1 MLKTI
6 RWFCPVVAGL
16 LAACAGAS
24 APEVMQPTP
33 QTHEYTLIHGQRTA
47 IPGEPLTLELT
58 AVNDSRCPRDVQCVW
73 AGHATVTLRVSRD
86 GLAAEPLVIGSY
98 APPHMGLP
106 AAATLGPYRFYLTG
120 LTPAPVQ
127 AGSLPL
133 SHYRATVRV
142 LKLAR

>member
-6 RWFCPVVAGL
+6 RWSCPVVAGL
-16 LAACAGAS
+16 LAACAAAS
-24 APEVMQPTP
+24 APDVIQPP
-33 QTHEYTLIHGQRTA
+33 SQTHEYTVVHGQRTA

-58 AVNDSRCPRDVQCVW
+58 DVNDSRCPRDVQCVW
-73 AGHATVTLRVSRD
+73 AGHATVTLRVSQG
-86 GLAAEPLVIGSY
+86 GLAAESLVIGSY
-98 APPHMGLP
+98 APAHMGLP

-127 AGSLPL
+127 AGPLPL
-133 SHYRATVRV
+133 SRYRATVRV